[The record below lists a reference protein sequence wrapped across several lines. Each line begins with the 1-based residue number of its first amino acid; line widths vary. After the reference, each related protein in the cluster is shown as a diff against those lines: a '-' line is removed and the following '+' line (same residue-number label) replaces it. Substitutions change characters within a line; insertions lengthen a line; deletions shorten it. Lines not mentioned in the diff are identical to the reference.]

1 MRMREFM
8 ATMSVTGRNTY
19 STSTGLHV
27 DAPIPRLAPAL
38 DIVLSDP
45 AHSELGGLTKL
56 AHQLFMQTILETQ
69 ARPSYN
75 KMLRAFP
82 FPPGW
87 GHIRNPLHH
96 LNSFTLQENGRW
108 SIIFPVLLRLW
119 LRPSYIK
126 KLYLTACEEVFKD
139 ELQKPGVPRGTEGI
153 VYILIRVFSL
163 QIYVTSGRNGRSSKS
178 G

>member
-8 ATMSVTGRNTY
+8 ATMPVTGRNTY

-96 LNSFTLQENGRW
+96 PNSFTLQENGRW

-153 VYILIRVFSL
+153 VYILIRVFSPSPTP
-163 QIYVTSGRNGRSSKS
+163 IAGI
-178 G
+178 